1 MTFPNK
7 QPLGRSA
14 ALRRLAARPQ
24 GVASSDPE
32 LASWTIDRICNT
44 GNTLV
49 AKGELFK
56 AKLGHKT
63 VRFYADKREAERV
76 LKAAAKTRRLDGPD
90 QGRPAHDQLRTRSA
104 EWQAAEPRITPTTKV
119 TLCPS
124 YQSRFQAVVT
134 PGIFGGNQR
143 GRVVGH
149 G

>member
-1 MTFPNK
+1 MVYPAK
-7 QPLGRSA
+7 QPLGLSA

-32 LASWTIDRICNT
+32 LAIWTIDRICNT

-63 VRFYADKREAERV
+63 VRFYASKVEAERV
-76 LKAAAKTRRLDGPD
+76 LQAAAKTRRLDGPD
-90 QGRPAHDQLRTRSA
+90 QGKPAHDQLRTRSA
-104 EWQAAEPRITPTTKV
+104 EWQAAEPRITPNTKV
-119 TLCPS
+119 TFCPS
-124 YQSRFQAVVT
+124 YTPRFQAVDV

-143 GRVVGH
+143 GRVVSH